1 MVKTNRM
8 ELLSTLNSVKPG
20 LSNRE
25 VVEQSTSFVFQSGQV
40 ITYNDEIAIH
50 APLPEGFD
58 LEGAT
63 PAKELLSILSR
74 FKGEEVEI
82 DLAENEIKLKCGRS
96 RAGVRLEVT
105 ISLPLDELKIP
116 KKWNKLPV
124 DFIEGLKACIPSAAR
139 DMTYPILTTLHITPD
154 YVESSD
160 NNRITRFEL
169 SAGEIK
175 NEMLLPVEAAIA
187 LTKISG
193 LEKFAVNDG
202 WAHFT
207 DDSGMIMSC
216 RVSEGDYPN
225 LDQHLEIDAV
235 GSIELPG
242 TIHEMLDRAG
252 VFLSSAIDQDNAV
265 RIEVTDK
272 GLMTV
277 RGEGEFGWYEEACRV
292 KWSGKE
298 GIAFSVHPAHLAAIL
313 ETSKT
318 VQVAEGRIAF
328 SDLKFK
334 HVVALEAQ

>member
-1 MVKTNRM
+1 MKVNRV
-8 ELLSTLNSVKPG
+8 ELLKALNLVKAG
-20 LSNRE
+20 IAAKE
-25 VVEQSTSFVFQSGQV
+25 VVEQSTSFVFQAGQV

-50 APLPEGFD
+50 VPLPEGFD

-82 DLAENEIKLKCGRS
+82 DLDENEIKLKCGRS
-96 RAGVRLEVT
+96 RAGVRLEAT

-116 KKWNKLPV
+116 KKWNKLPA
-124 DFIEGLKACIPSAAR
+124 DFIEGLKSCIPSAAR

-160 NNRITRFEL
+160 NNRITRFKL

-175 NEMLLPVEAAIA
+175 KEMLLPVEAAIA

-193 LEKFAVNDG
+193 IAKFAVNDG

-207 DDSGMIMSC
+207 DDSGMVMSC

-225 LDQHLEIDAV
+225 LDQHLEINAV

-277 RGEGEFGWYEEACRV
+277 RGEGDFGWYEEACRV

-298 GIAFSVHPAHLAAIL
+298 GVAFSVHPAHLAAIL

-328 SDLKFK
+328 SDKKFK